1 MARIDQLIYTWSEVG
16 LSGRT
21 AGFRIRAASQE
32 LSNDRNPRYRDLER
46 YLPYTLPPGMHAS
59 SVRAVDAPICLALI
73 NAEEERILVRKEL
86 LDVES
91 VGRPG
96 AYLTHLLAG
105 LPAHFS
111 ARDAILLWH
120 SDLWVTTKNPL
131 DPRQLLLDP
140 LPEQKLFSRETPAWQ
155 IASIDNFRASLRLAL
170 AHFLRSSSLQQLA
183 LSGASES
190 IAALIWG
197 VTQSLPL
204 ALLAG
209 TTFSTYTDGR
219 DRGEETIA
227 GFFSERFLPPDES
240 SFDVDTAAA
249 KPRPKV
255 EGIVE
260 QYINFAVTKLCRRM
274 QVPLQR
280 EDQLASF
287 IEQADKQNVREVA
300 ALLRLFE
307 TYQQEQEQKRRA
319 AEQQRIRGQEHYKP
333 VMPPIQPVPLV
344 NREVQGD
351 QPVTA
356 RPYRR
361 QPTTRQQPAAL
372 APQSSPLQDVRTDGF
387 TSQPPQRPVP
397 VSIRAR
403 NATGALV
410 SEFRQELGQIRSRR
424 VLYRVV
430 LLSLCL
436 NVLLL
441 VGLFISLIAR
451 APQPNSPG
459 LVVSTHTPP
468 VSKPAPTV
476 PARRTVTPTPVLT
489 DDVAFAAANSPSA
502 AKNTAFTFSVAVKN
516 SGSSIWNAQH
526 YQLKCIP
533 NPDPG
538 TTTDQDCPVE
548 QQLAVITSSVAPGSV
563 YTFTFQFQSP
573 GPVGS
578 HTIKVQMFRDQTPF
592 GQSKLLSFKIT
603 S

>member
-32 LSNDRNPRYRDLER
+32 LSDARSPRYRGLER
-46 YLPYTLPPGMHAS
+46 YLSYDLPPGMRAS
-59 SVRAVDAPICLALI
+59 SVRAADAPVCLALI
-73 NAEEERILVRKEL
+73 DAEEERILVRREM

-131 DPRQLLLDP
+131 SPRQLLLDP
-140 LPEQKLFSRETPAWQ
+140 LPEQRLFSRETPAWQ
-155 IASIDNFRASLRLAL
+155 IASMDNFRASLRLAL
-170 AHFLRSSSLQQLA
+170 AHFLRSSSPGQLA
-183 LSGASES
+183 LCGSSET

-209 TTFSTYTDGR
+209 MTFSTYTDGR
-219 DRGEETIA
+219 DSDEETIA
-227 GFFSERFLPPDES
+227 GFFSERFLPPGES
-240 SFDVDTAAA
+240 SFNVDTAASRT
-249 KPRPKV
+249 RPEV
-255 EGIVE
+255 EGMVD
-260 QYINFAVTKLCRRM
+260 QYISFAVTELCRRI
-274 QVPLQR
+274 QAPRQR
-280 EDQLASF
+280 EDQLASL
-287 IEQADKQNVREVA
+287 IEQADKQDVRDVA

-307 TYQQEQEQKRRA
+307 TYQQEQEQKRKA
-319 AEQQRIRGQEHYKP
+319 AEQQRIRERERSRP
-333 VMPPIQPVPLV
+333 VMPAIQPVPLV
-344 NREVQGD
+344 DREVQSN
-351 QPVTA
+351 QPATA
-356 RPYRR
+356 VPY
-361 QPTTRQQPAAL
+361 RQQPAAL
-372 APQSSPLQDVRTDGF
+372 AAQNSPQQDARSGGF
-387 TSQPPQRPVP
+387 MSQPPQRPVP
-397 VSIRAR
+397 ISTRAK

-410 SEFRQELGQIRSRR
+410 SQFRQELAQIRPQR

-436 NVLLL
+436 NLLL
-441 VGLFISLIAR
+441 LGALIISLIAR

-459 LVVSTHTPP
+459 VVASTHTPSVPRRTPP
-468 VSKPAPTV
+468 VPV
-476 PARRTVTPTPVLT
+476 RGTVTPIPILT
-489 DDVAFAAANSPSA
+489 DDVTFSAISSPSA
-502 AKNTAFTFSVAVKN
+502 AKNAAFTFSVAVKN
-516 SGSSIWNAQH
+516 SGSSTWNVQQH

-538 TTTDQDCPVE
+538 TTTDQDCPAE
-548 QQLAVITSSVAPGSV
+548 QQLALVTASVAPGAV
-563 YTFTFQFQSP
+563 YTFVFQFQSP
-573 GPVGS
+573 GPVGT

-592 GQSKLLSFKIT
+592 GKSELLSFKIT
-603 S
+603 A